1 MSHQVI
7 SSRNLFIDTSSDLNG
22 SRGDDI
28 TLQLGSD
35 SISAGSG
42 QQIKLT
48 LNYFCMYRNYYSI
61 NDTNNKFR
69 LTTTNKAEELELT
82 KKNYSTYGEI
92 VQDFANT
99 LSKTLLSHAIAAGS
113 TATQCDATL
122 IKPNPSD
129 SSPSDTGDRI
139 MSFTLVF
146 NTAHDLGSPGD
157 LFSIQSFAPVGESY
171 AILGGNRINDN
182 TSIESSLIT
191 AIASST
197 EMTVQGYYPMQ
208 RSTDSHICLR
218 CNLPNTNIET
228 ASLSSATGPYN
239 SHTLSSNILAMIP
252 NDFEFTKYTAGTNNE
267 FFISLTTPQ
276 MSAIRLFITDNKN
289 RPLGREAGVGTKT
302 AAGTGSDQS
311 TLGNLSFMAIIRVDV
326 VQITIP
332 NMLSTKP
339 VTNPIP
345 ARLGGVLDDLSSC

>member
-99 LSKTLLSHAIAAGS
+99 LSQTLLAHAIAKGS
-113 TATQCDATL
+113 SATECNATL
-122 IKPNPSD
+122 IKPDPSD
-129 SSPSDTGDRI
+129 SSPSDTGDLNWYR
-139 MSFTLVF
+139 
-146 NTAHDLGSPGD
+146 
-157 LFSIQSFAPVGESY
+157 
-171 AILGGNRINDN
+171 
-182 TSIESSLIT
+182 
-191 AIASST
+191 
-197 EMTVQGYYPMQ
+197 
-208 RSTDSHICLR
+208 
-218 CNLPNTNIET
+218 
-228 ASLSSATGPYN
+228 
-239 SHTLSSNILAMIP
+239 
-252 NDFEFTKYTAGTNNE
+252 
-267 FFISLTTPQ
+267 
-276 MSAIRLFITDNKN
+276 
-289 RPLGREAGVGTKT
+289 
-302 AAGTGSDQS
+302 
-311 TLGNLSFMAIIRVDV
+311 
-326 VQITIP
+326 
-332 NMLSTKP
+332 
-339 VTNPIP
+339 
-345 ARLGGVLDDLSSC
+345 